1 MNKMKK
7 IKDLMKEITMIV
19 AVKKRMKIMKLS
31 SYTGVYQYDLLF
43 YPDKLEHDV
52 LTIYI
57 YHMPSMMRICSI
69 HSTLEEKKVRRQ
81 KKLVKTYVFGMHF
94 YAERE
99 LDEDD
104 LNGIIEVLENI
115 LKTVR
120 NWR

>member
-31 SYTGVYQYDLLF
+31 SYTGEYQYDLLF
-43 YPDKLEHDV
+43 YPNKLEHDI

-57 YHMPSMMRICSI
+57 YHIPSMMRICSI

-81 KKLVKTYVFGMHF
+81 RKLVKTYVSGVHF